1 MHDEHTPPAWDVGP
15 ATAAPVDALLA
26 DAARRSPGRTAVIG
40 AAGRWSYAALD
51 AWADAYAAALAPLL
65 PAGPDGARGPVLVSS
80 APHPAFMAAYYGAI
94 RAGAVVV
101 PLNPMLPPAAVARVA
116 AESGAAV
123 ALLAPQVHSVWAGL
137 RDQLPHPVRTFALWA
152 GDDPAAEVLTDGTPG
167 AARPE
172 PAAPHDPEAIAA
184 VMFTSG
190 TTGPS
195 KGVAASHRAIRTNAA
210 QFGDAHRIGADS
222 AVLCHIPIVSP
233 MHMNAAVRAGA
244 CQLLCPDPAIEES
257 LRLADAHGAT
267 HYYSLPVR
275 LTRLATAPEFAG
287 VTLKTVT
294 MVAAGNQTLAPRVIA
309 ALAGRLGVPVFQGYG
324 LTESTHLAHTDGPV
338 GPRPGSVGPPVAGS
352 SSRIVDLA
360 TGRPLPAG
368 ATGELQIRGPQLMSG
383 YTNRP
388 DLHPFDADGWF
399 ATGDVG
405 HLDEDG
411 YLYVLDR
418 TADVFH
424 HDGELIA
431 PSLLERALEAHP
443 DVREAAVVERPDGDR
458 GHAPVAFLA
467 TAHDLGDDRLAALVA
482 GVNSGLR
489 PHERLTG
496 AVAVAA
502 VARSRTNGKV
512 DRKALRAALPA
523 ARIVAV

>member
-1 MHDEHTPPAWDVGP
+1 MYDEPTPPVHDPGP
-15 ATAAPVDALLA
+15 ATAAPVDALLT
-26 DAARRSPGRTAVIG
+26 DAARRSPDRTAVIG
-40 AAGRWSYAALD
+40 PAGRWSYAALD

-65 PAGPDGARGPVLVSS
+65 PAGEDGARGRVLVSS

-116 AESGAAV
+116 AESGATL
-123 ALLAPQVHSVWAGL
+123 ALLAPQVYPVLTGL
-137 RDQLPHPVRTFALWA
+137 RDRLPRPVRTFALWA
-152 GDDPAAEVLTDGTPG
+152 GDDPAAEVLTDGAPRG
-167 AARPE
+167 ARP
-172 PAAPHDPEAIAA
+172 ARAPHDPEAVAA

-195 KGVAASHRAIRTNAA
+195 KGVAVSHRAIRTNAA

-275 LTRLATAPEFAG
+275 LTRLATAPEFDG

-309 ALAGRLGVPVFQGYG
+309 ALADRLGVPVFQGYG

-352 SSRIVDLA
+352 SSRIVDLT

-388 DLHPFDADGWF
+388 DLRPFDADGWF

-405 HLDEDG
+405 RLDADG

-424 HDGELIA
+424 RDGELIA

-467 TAHDLGDDRLAALVA
+467 TAHDLSDDRLAALVA
-482 GVNSGLR
+482 DVNAALR
-489 PHERLTG
+489 PHERLAG

-502 VARSRTNGKV
+502 VPRSRTNGKV
-512 DRKALRAALPA
+512 DRKALRAELPA
-523 ARIVAV
+523 ARVVAV